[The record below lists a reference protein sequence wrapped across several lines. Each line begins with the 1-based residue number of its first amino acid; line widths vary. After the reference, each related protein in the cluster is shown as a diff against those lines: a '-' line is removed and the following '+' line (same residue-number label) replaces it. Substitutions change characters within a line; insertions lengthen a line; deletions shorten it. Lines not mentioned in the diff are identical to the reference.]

1 MKLNYYTPFP
11 RYENAIVVG
20 DTAAEA
26 LAALHI
32 YTRGLIGGD
41 IPSMEVW
48 HPTEKFLECT
58 SCAMRDRPQ
67 ILDAAAR
74 RIGVD
79 YILLEDN
86 GHKNLNPVD
95 LKTDLEKEGFKVKVL
110 NVQGE
115 PIEIVERAAALY
127 GEDAQRQAA
136 RIRRDFEVRL
146 AQVESAPK
154 PECVSVLTL
163 LGIRHPVEDAVY
175 CFAATVGAEITQ
187 DVIERLGGVNP
198 VDVSDRL
205 EDIKGLYRL
214 NTKRLSDLLLVTA
227 PSAIAL
233 CGDSAAL
240 QQRGVKLVSGGTD
253 NHLMLIDL
261 RDEECTGK
269 DLEQR
274 LDSVHITANKNTV
287 PGETR
292 SPFVTSGVR
301 LGTPAVTTR
310 GMGAAE
316 MQVIADC
323 IADCIWHYEEK
334 KDEISERVLRLT
346 REFPLYQ

>member
-187 DVIERLGGVNP
+187 DVIERLGCVNP

-214 NTKRLSDLLLVTA
+214 DTKRLPDLFLYLILSS
-227 PSAIAL
+227 PCSFHLFKIFSFL
-233 CGDSAAL
+233 CSP
-240 QQRGVKLVSGGTD
+240 
-253 NHLMLIDL
+253 LI
-261 RDEECTGK
+261 
-269 DLEQR
+269 
-274 LDSVHITANKNTV
+274 
-287 PGETR
+287 R
-292 SPFVTSGVR
+292 SPRAAYHGLRIDTIVR
-301 LGTPAVTTR
+301 YAGLSSTRIPAF
-310 GMGAAE
+310 AE
-316 MQVIADC
+316 RAWTILPPPIYMA
-323 IADCIWHYEEK
+323 
-334 KDEISERVLRLT
+334 T
-346 REFPLYQ
+346 

>member
-20 DTAAEA
+20 DSAAEA
-26 LAALHI
+26 LATLHI

-187 DVIERLGGVNP
+187 DVIERLGCVNP

-214 NTKRLSDLLLVTA
+214 DTKRLSDLLLVTA

-233 CGDSAAL
+233 CGDSAAAL
-240 QQRGVKLVSGGTD
+240 QFVHQALKEKPALSSCKSFRRNALLPLPWYCRPMGWRLPRVLEIWQRSLKEVSG
-253 NHLMLIDL
+253 L
-261 RDEECTGK
+261 
-269 DLEQR
+269 
-274 LDSVHITANKNTV
+274 
-287 PGETR
+287 
-292 SPFVTSGVR
+292 
-301 LGTPAVTTR
+301 
-310 GMGAAE
+310 
-316 MQVIADC
+316 
-323 IADCIWHYEEK
+323 
-334 KDEISERVLRLT
+334 
-346 REFPLYQ
+346 

>member
-79 YILLEDN
+79 YIHLEDN

-187 DVIERLGGVNP
+187 DVIERLGCVNP

-214 NTKRLSDLLLVTA
+214 DTKRLSDLLLVTA

-233 CGDSAAL
+233 CGDSAAAL
-240 QQRGVKLVSGGTD
+240 QFVHQALKEKPALSSCKSFRRNALLPLPWYCRPMGWRLPRVLEIWQRSLREVSG
-253 NHLMLIDL
+253 L
-261 RDEECTGK
+261 
-269 DLEQR
+269 
-274 LDSVHITANKNTV
+274 
-287 PGETR
+287 
-292 SPFVTSGVR
+292 
-301 LGTPAVTTR
+301 
-310 GMGAAE
+310 
-316 MQVIADC
+316 
-323 IADCIWHYEEK
+323 
-334 KDEISERVLRLT
+334 
-346 REFPLYQ
+346 